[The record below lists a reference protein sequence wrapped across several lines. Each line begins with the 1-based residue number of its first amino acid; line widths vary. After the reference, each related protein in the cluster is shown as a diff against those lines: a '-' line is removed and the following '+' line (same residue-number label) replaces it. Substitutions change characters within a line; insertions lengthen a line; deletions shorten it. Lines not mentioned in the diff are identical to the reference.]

1 MRVPSIFTQ
10 KKQTMRRKLFGYML
24 VLVLILFVVIFIG
37 MLLLGQYSSTK
48 DKISD
53 VLSLQMEVFEREI
66 VAHQDNLA
74 MRNVQLSKDAS
85 LIMHSYF
92 TKERITFDDLA
103 NSQLHIN
110 SLQSSFIDLLS
121 REILQTECSGAFILL
136 NTTVNTSLENADNS
150 KTGIYI
156 QRNSVNLADDTLLLY
171 RGNAKLGKENEIMP
185 HRKWQME
192 FDSNKFPDYDKIT
205 ESDSSVA
212 LEKTF
217 YVTNIVTLPGT
228 SEKVMLVAIPI
239 RGHDDIIYG
248 ICGFEISANTFKM
261 NHSQPSTFEHL
272 VCVFSKKQDENI
284 VDYKTSFTSGITN
297 GYHLAPSGNLSVSPF
312 SKTLSLFSGDEES
325 YVGITRDI
333 QICCGDN
340 ADHTLTVM
348 IPKYDYTK
356 IFVKNVIQI
365 VFFILLL
372 LFFAISCCGYFSKR
386 YISPIIR
393 GLDRIKKSEL
403 GESESSTY
411 LEIEDLFVYLG
422 EKEKE
427 FSAIQAKVDKL
438 AYSRKNEIDPN
449 DYEYFKM
456 GIKTLT
462 KQERT
467 IFELYL
473 SGKSAPEILEITG
486 IKERTLKFHNGN
498 IYEKLGVHSRKQML
512 RYAMFYQNENGGII

>member
-171 RGNAKLGKENEIMP
+171 RGNAKLGKEIIL
-185 HRKWQME
+185 RCQ
-192 FDSNKFPDYDKIT
+192 
-205 ESDSSVA
+205 
-212 LEKTF
+212 L
-217 YVTNIVTLPGT
+217 NIVQIGSIGKGL
-228 SEKVMLVAIPI
+228 
-239 RGHDDIIYG
+239 G
-248 ICGFEISANTFKM
+248 IVGFAE
-261 NHSQPSTFEHL
+261 
-272 VCVFSKKQDENI
+272 
-284 VDYKTSFTSGITN
+284 
-297 GYHLAPSGNLSVSPF
+297 
-312 SKTLSLFSGDEES
+312 
-325 YVGITRDI
+325 
-333 QICCGDN
+333 
-340 ADHTLTVM
+340 
-348 IPKYDYTK
+348 
-356 IFVKNVIQI
+356 
-365 VFFILLL
+365 
-372 LFFAISCCGYFSKR
+372 
-386 YISPIIR
+386 
-393 GLDRIKKSEL
+393 
-403 GESESSTY
+403 
-411 LEIEDLFVYLG
+411 
-422 EKEKE
+422 
-427 FSAIQAKVDKL
+427 
-438 AYSRKNEIDPN
+438 
-449 DYEYFKM
+449 
-456 GIKTLT
+456 
-462 KQERT
+462 
-467 IFELYL
+467 
-473 SGKSAPEILEITG
+473 
-486 IKERTLKFHNGN
+486 NGN
-498 IYEKLGVHSRKQML
+498 KNCRIWL
-512 RYAMFYQNENGGII
+512 